1 MWVLGHFIV
10 TQLIRNTFITINEN
24 PPFGSFVFPPTL
36 PMTHLASCLTL
47 TGRPWDQ
54 WFILLNLTKINIV
67 FLREAI
73 CGLQYAENASAAG
86 ALPRAPLGEL
96 TTLQDLLVGWEGT
109 PLPRPHT
116 TRRLRRSGLPPT
128 HNFWLRHWEGGD
140 GNRGQRRGSPPPPF
154 RIHGSASDPTPI
166 LPHLELAGHCNG
178 SS

>member
-1 MWVLGHFIV
+1 MKIPLLG
-10 TQLIRNTFITINEN
+10 LL
-24 PPFGSFVFPPTL
+24 SSPPTL

-116 TRRLRRSGLPPT
+116 TRRLRRSGLPLHIISGYAT
-128 HNFWLRHWEGGD
+128 GSEGTETED
-140 GNRGQRRGSPPPPF
+140 RRGEVRLPHSKFMDPPV
-154 RIHGSASDPTPI
+154 I
-166 LPHLELAGHCNG
+166 LPQYYHI
-178 SS
+178 